1 MQRYSRTPTAI
12 ESVLSANSPVKMDL
26 DLFETYKVGSKL
38 PTDAM
43 QQICKKAVLQ
53 EISEFNQSEP
63 TQLQRMIGAD
73 VVYDRKSNYY
83 RQVWK
88 FYLDNE

>member
-1 MQRYSRTPTAI
+1 
-12 ESVLSANSPVKMDL
+12 MDL

-53 EISEFNQSEP
+53 EVANSIRAS
-63 TQLQRMIGAD
+63 QLNC
-73 VVYDRKSNYY
+73 K
-83 RQVWK
+83 
-88 FYLDNE
+88 E